1 MLILQRK
8 ANEALLIGDDIRI
21 VVLRS
26 DGGGTRLG
34 IEAPGDVLILREEIL
49 DQMRAENVLASQRAS
64 ALDGSAT
71 PVSRPVE
78 PAALP
83 SVLKRTTDT

>member
-26 DGGGTRLG
+26 HGGGTRLG

-49 DQMRAENVLASQRAS
+49 DQMRAENVLASQRAG
-64 ALDGSAT
+64 ALDGANAPAART
-71 PVSRPVE
+71 GE
-78 PAALP
+78 PATLP
-83 SVLKRTTDT
+83 SVLERMAEP

>member
-8 ANEALLIGDDIRI
+8 ANEALLIGDDIRV

-64 ALDGSAT
+64 ALDSAT
-71 PVSRPVE
+71 VPAPRTLE

-83 SVLKRTTDT
+83 SVLKVDT

>member
-8 ANEALLIGDDIRI
+8 ANEALLIGDDIRV

-64 ALDGSAT
+64 ALDGGTT
-71 PVSRPVE
+71 PVPRTAE

-83 SVLKRTTDT
+83 SVLKRATDT